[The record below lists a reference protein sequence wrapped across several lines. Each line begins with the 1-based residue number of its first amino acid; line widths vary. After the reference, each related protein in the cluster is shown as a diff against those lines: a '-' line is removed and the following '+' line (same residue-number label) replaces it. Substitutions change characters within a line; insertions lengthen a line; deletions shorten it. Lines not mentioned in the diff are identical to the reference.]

1 MPDET
6 SEQQEEGLKKET
18 YSEIGS
24 KLEKVSKQ
32 FIYSVQAEG
41 KEIANIPLLV
51 KIDIEDI
58 AENGSYVNDTNGEF
72 RKRCGDFIQHVENAK
87 TELDYLWRSREEIH
101 KIRKILEKKTLE
113 SVRSR
118 DEPEMSPITYDGV
131 DPDTIY
137 QKIVPKI
144 TQEIDLRRIC
154 LSVRTRGQI
163 SDLSYE
169 NLRGQ
174 TLNERVH
181 HLIEICTVKSKL
193 DVLIEVCIAQDII
206 KKGTI

>member
-1 MPDET
+1 MVC
-6 SEQQEEGLKKET
+6 L
-18 YSEIGS
+18 
-24 KLEKVSKQ
+24 VST
-32 FIYSVQAEG
+32 FIMMLDLVQ
-41 KEIANIPLLV
+41 K
-51 KIDIEDI
+51 
-58 AENGSYVNDTNGEF
+58 
-72 RKRCGDFIQHVENAK
+72 DFLQLIFLNAK
-87 TELDYLWRSREEIH
+87 DGHLLRRFYSGQGSE
-101 KIRKILEKKTLE
+101 
-113 SVRSR
+113 V
-118 DEPEMSPITYDGV
+118 SPITYDGV